1 MTGYDEIYRDGS
13 APWEIGRPQPALDL
27 DVPEGRVLD
36 VGCGSGEVALELA
49 RRGRHV
55 TGVDI
60 SGVAIAQARAKAAA
74 DGLDVDFRVGDAR
87 TLDLQPFDV
96 IVDSGL
102 LHSLHRHG
110 GVEDY
115 LDLLPR
121 LLVGGGS
128 LVLLV
133 VSAWG
138 ITEDYLRAVFAAP
151 VWDVATVTPIDVVS
165 VHGPLPGFLLKA
177 RRV

>member
-1 MTGYDEIYRDGS
+1 MTGYDEVYRDGS
-13 APWEIGRPQPALDL
+13 APWEIGRPQPGLDL

-36 VGCGSGEVALELA
+36 IGCGSGEVALELA

-60 SGVAIAQARAKAAA
+60 SGVAIARARAKAAA
-74 DGLDVDFRVGDAR
+74 EGLDVDFRVGDAR
-87 TLDLQPFDV
+87 ALDLAPFDV

-102 LHSLHRHG
+102 LHSLHRYG
-110 GVEDY
+110 GIEDY

-121 LLVGGGS
+121 LLVPGGR
-128 LVLLV
+128 LVLLA

-138 ITEDYLRAVFAAP
+138 ITEDFLRTVFAAP
-151 VWDVATVTPIDVVS
+151 LWDGVTVSPIEVVS

-177 RRV
+177 RRA